1 MTTEVFPEIIEQ
13 NGVLVGPYRRPR
25 NLESKD
31 PSSIHNDETAR
42 KLGFRGGTIAG
53 SFHMEQFP
61 PSLVRAFGERWFERG
76 SLSCYFRN
84 ATMDNEAVRTLAQ
97 MPSDNADDSQI
108 NVWMER
114 DDGTQVLE
122 GTASVGSPAESSMLR
137 RKIAERREAGEL
149 RILEALTVGQDL
161 GTSVS
166 RLTTAELAP
175 RLGVCTEPLPW
186 YSGASPWGGPIANP
200 SAIVTIMFNARQPRA
215 AGRIV
220 GLFGAIE
227 INHINGP
234 LFIDH
239 DYEVSGT
246 IHALGITPKSEYVW
260 YETVARES
268 GSGKDVASMLMM
280 LRFMKASSP
289 LWAE

>member
-1 MTTEVFPEIIEQ
+1 MTTETFPEITEQ
-13 NGVLVGPYRRPR
+13 KGMLVGPYRRPR

-76 SLSCYFRN
+76 GLSCYFRN
-84 ATMDNEAVRTLAQ
+84 ATMDNEAVRTLVQ
-97 MPSDNADDSQI
+97 SPSGAVDEQV

-114 DDGTQVLE
+114 DDGMQVLE
-122 GTASVGSPAESSMLR
+122 GTASAGSPSEPSMLR
-137 RKIAERREAGEL
+137 RKMAEPREAGEL
-149 RILEALTVGQDL
+149 RILEALSVGQDL
-161 GTSVS
+161 GTSVE
-166 RLTTAELAP
+166 RLPMAALAP
-175 RLGVCTEPLPW
+175 RLAVCTEPLPW

-234 LFIDH
+234 LFVDH
-239 DYEVSGT
+239 DYEVTGT
-246 IHALGITPKSEYVW
+246 VRALGASPKSEYVW
-260 YETVARES
+260 YETVAREP
-268 GSGKDVASMLMM
+268 GSGKDVASMIMM

-289 LWAE
+289 LWESA